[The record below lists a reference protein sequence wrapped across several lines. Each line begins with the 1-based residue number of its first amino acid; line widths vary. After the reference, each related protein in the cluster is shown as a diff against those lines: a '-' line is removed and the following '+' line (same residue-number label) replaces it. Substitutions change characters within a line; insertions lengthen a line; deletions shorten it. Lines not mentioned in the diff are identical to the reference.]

1 MQAKQQWQ
9 NLAERVDAMSL
20 RERALIFLAAALV
33 LVTLLNTLLINP
45 QLTRQQA
52 ISKNLVQTQTVTNAL
67 QTQVQALVR
76 SRSADPDAPLRERMA
91 KLQAESAEADSAL
104 QEIQSGLIAPQQMP
118 ALLDDIL
125 QRHRGLRLVSLKTLP
140 VENLAAPDAKAA
152 SAGETEKPAPA
163 PTGAASVPAVY
174 RHGVEIAVQG
184 GYLDLLRYLAA
195 MEASPWRMFWGKADL
210 NVDAYP
216 KATLTLRLHTL
227 SLDKAWL
234 AI

>member
-9 NLAERVDAMSL
+9 NLAERIDAMSL

-33 LVTLLNTLLINP
+33 LITLLNTLLIKP
-45 QLTRQQA
+45 QLARQQA

-67 QTQVQALVR
+67 QTQIQSLVR
-76 SRSADPDAPLRERMA
+76 ARSADPDAPLRERMA
-91 KLQAESAEADSAL
+91 KLQAESADADRVL
-104 QEIQSGLIAPQQMP
+104 QEIQSGLIAPLQMP
-118 ALLDDIL
+118 DLLDDIL
-125 QRHRGLRLVSLKTLP
+125 RRNRGLRLVSLKTLP
-140 VENLAAPDAKAA
+140 VENLAAAPDTKAA
-152 SAGETEKPAPA
+152 SGGETEKPAPA
-163 PTGAASVPAVY
+163 DAASVPAVY
-174 RHGVEIAVQG
+174 KHGVEIAVQG
-184 GYLDLLRYLAA
+184 SYLDLLRYLRA

-210 NVDAYP
+210 IADTYP

>member
-1 MQAKQQWQ
+1 MQVKQQWQ

-33 LVTLLNTLLINP
+33 LVTLLNTLLVKP

-52 ISKNLVQTQTVTNAL
+52 ISQKLVQTQTVTAAL
-67 QTQVQALVR
+67 QAQIQSLVQA
-76 SRSADPDAPLRERMA
+76 RSADPDAPLRERMA
-91 KLQAESAEADSAL
+91 KLQAESADADKVL

-125 QRHRGLRLVSLKTLP
+125 QRNRGLRLVSLKTLP
-140 VENLAAPDAKAA
+140 VENLAAAPA
-152 SAGETEKPAPA
+152 ETEKTQQQDAVRAPA
-163 PTGAASVPAVY
+163 VF
-174 RHGVEIAVQG
+174 RHGFEIAVEG

-210 NVDAYP
+210 KVEAYP

>member
-1 MQAKQQWQ
+1 MQVKQQWQ

-33 LVTLLNTLLINP
+33 LITLLNTLLINP
-45 QLTRQQA
+45 QLTRQQE
-52 ISKNLVQTQTVTNAL
+52 ISKKLMQTQTVTNTL
-67 QTQVQALVR
+67 QAQIQSLVQA
-76 SRSADPDAPLRERMA
+76 RSADPDAPLRERMA
-91 KLQAESAEADSAL
+91 KLQAESAEADRVL
-104 QEIQSGLIAPQQMP
+104 QEMQSGLIAPQQMP

-125 QRHRGLRLVSLKTLP
+125 RRNRGLRLVSLKTLP
-140 VENLAAPDAKAA
+140 VENLAAEPA
-152 SAGETEKPAPA
+152 ETEKKEPQ
-163 PTGAASVPAVY
+163 GAAGTPAVF
-174 RHGVEIAVQG
+174 RHGVEIAVEG

-195 MEASPWRMFWGKADL
+195 MEASPYRMLWGKADL
-210 NVDAYP
+210 KAEAYP

>member
-1 MQAKQQWQ
+1 MQVKQQWQ

-33 LVTLLNTLLINP
+33 LITLLNTLLINP
-45 QLTRQQA
+45 QLTRQQE
-52 ISKNLVQTQTVTNAL
+52 ISKKLMQTQTVTNAL
-67 QTQVQALVR
+67 QAQIQSLVQA
-76 SRSADPDAPLRERMA
+76 RSADPDAPLRERMA
-91 KLQAESAEADSAL
+91 QLQAESAEADKVL

-125 QRHRGLRLVSLKTLP
+125 QRNRGLRLVSLKTLP
-140 VENLAAPDAKAA
+140 VENLAAVPA
-152 SAGETEKPAPA
+152 ETEETAQQNTAGAPA
-163 PTGAASVPAVY
+163 VF
-174 RHGVEIAVQG
+174 RHGVEIAVEG

-195 MEASPWRMFWGKADL
+195 MEASPYRMFWSKADL
-210 NVDAYP
+210 KVEAYP

>member
-1 MQAKQQWQ
+1 MMQAKQQWQ
-9 NLAERVDAMSL
+9 RLAERVDAMSL

-33 LVTLLNTLLINP
+33 LVTLLNTLLIKP

-52 ISKNLVQTQTVTNAL
+52 ISKKLMQTQTMTNAL
-67 QTQVQALVR
+67 QMQIQALVQA
-76 SRSADPDAPLRERMA
+76 RSADPDAPLHERMA
-91 KLQAESAEADSAL
+91 KLQAESAEADRVL

-125 QRHRGLRLVSLKTLP
+125 QRNRGLRLVSLKTLP
-140 VENLAAPDAKAA
+140 VENLAATPDVPAA
-152 SAGETEKPAPA
+152 
-163 PTGAASVPAVY
+163 GAAPGPAVF
-174 RHGVEIAVQG
+174 RHGVEIAVEG

>member
-1 MQAKQQWQ
+1 MMPVKQQWQ
-9 NLAERVDAMSL
+9 TLAERVDAMSL

-33 LVTLLNTLLINP
+33 LITLLNTLLIKP
-45 QLTRQQA
+45 QLTRQQE
-52 ISKNLVQTQTVTNAL
+52 ISKKLVQTQTITNAL
-67 QTQVQALVR
+67 QMQIQSLVQA
-76 SRSADPDAPLRERMA
+76 RSADPDAPLHERMA
-91 KLQAESAEADSAL
+91 KLQAESTEADKVL

-125 QRHRGLRLVSLKTLP
+125 QRNRGLRLVSLKTLP
-140 VENLAAPDAKAA
+140 VENIAAGAD
-152 SAGETEKPAPA
+152 APA
-163 PTGAASVPAVY
+163 ANTPSSPAVFK
-174 RHGVEIAVQG
+174 HSVEIAVEG